1 MSYEDIIDLPHH
13 VSEKRA
19 KMPISK
25 RAAQF
30 ASFKALSGFE
40 EKISES
46 QRLTQVRRELTDDE
60 KDLLDR
66 VVGQLMEHGHEQPEI
81 IVTYFKADTRKSGGE
96 YVTMRGNFRFLD
108 MAEHMLR
115 LTDGRSIPLNDV
127 VQIEFTEE

>member
-13 VSEKRA
+13 VSEKRT

-40 EKISES
+40 EKIDES
-46 QRLTQVRRELTDDE
+46 QRLTKMRRELTDDE
-60 KDLLDR
+60 KDSLDR
-66 VVGQLMEHGHEQPEI
+66 TVGKLVEHSHEQPEI
-81 IVTYFKADTRKSGGE
+81 IVTYFKEDTRKSGGE
-96 YVTMRGNFRFLD
+96 YLTLRGNFRFLD

-127 VQIEFTEE
+127 VQIKFTEE